1 MLWRSIRDPVG
12 PLAPGVYWRRRAV
25 VAGLLVALSALVAVG
40 VGTFGS
46 GRTVRE
52 AAGAR
57 GSAPRALGS
66 TPAPTSRPSAA
77 ATPSATPSSPGACV
91 AASLEVTAAASA
103 PVYPAGVLPE
113 LTLRV
118 QNVGGFPCA
127 VPLGGGASALV
138 VYTGQQ
144 RVWAS
149 TDCDGGTR
157 VLDTLAAGAHYQVTY
172 AWDRDF
178 SHPGCPAGTPAA
190 QPGTYYVV
198 AVVDGIRAAGSVFS
212 LS

>member
-12 PLAPGVYWRRRAV
+12 PLAPEVYWRRRAA
-25 VAGLLVALSALVAVG
+25 VAGLLVAAVAVVAAG
-40 VGTFGS
+40 VGVFGS
-46 GRTVRE
+46 GRSVRP

-57 GSAPRALGS
+57 GSSVRPRGS
-66 TPAPTSRPSAA
+66 TPAPTSRPSPV
-77 ATPSATPSSPGACV
+77 ATSSATSSAPGACV
-91 AASLEVTAAASA
+91 AANLEVTAAASA

-118 QNVGGFPCA
+118 QNVGGFPCV
-127 VPLGGGASALV
+127 VPLGGGASTLV
-138 VYTGQQ
+138 VYTGQE

-172 AWDRDF
+172 AWDREF
-178 SHPGCPAGTPAA
+178 SHPGCPAGMPVA